1 MSFDGGG
8 GGGAG
13 YCDDVSVG
21 DEAGGGICVGVFPCV
36 SHHAGKA
43 DHRTSDLI
51 WADLCPLHHNCSVLG
66 IGIQYQSLA
75 ERSGEPLF
83 MPDRAQLLTD
93 ILIPSARTTEGAISV
108 RADQT

>member
-1 MSFDGGG
+1 MSFDGVGGG

-66 IGIQYQSLA
+66 IGIQYQSSGRKKWGA
-75 ERSGEPLF
+75 AFYARSCTII
-83 MPDRAQLLTD
+83 D
-93 ILIPSARTTEGAISV
+93 
-108 RADQT
+108 